1 MSSTTTPTSQ
11 RTIWARRL
19 SASACLSL
27 TDPKFSNYLDNIACP
42 GGIRYEFRFP
52 SRSNKSIGSINSS
65 SERTEASTESDD
77 LDLRTESE
85 DSSPCVYLCGNSLG
99 LQNKK
104 TAELILEELNV
115 WAERAVNG
123 HFDHPY
129 GRNWKDI
136 CDLVNPTLAYL
147 VGASSPDEVA
157 CTGSLT
163 TNLHLMMTTFYRPT
177 KQRYKILFEKKCFP
191 SDMYAFTSQ
200 AELHGLDPKDA
211 LLMMSPRPG
220 EYTLRTEDILSTIHR
235 EGESIALIIFPG
247 VQFYTGQV
255 FPMKQITTVGHQ
267 YGCVVGFDLAHA
279 VGNIVLE
286 LNSWKVDF
294 ACWCSY
300 KYLNAGPGAIA
311 GIFLHED
318 WFNDPTKIGGPNGR
332 PRLAGWF
339 GHNADTRF
347 KMPEE
352 FEPIQ
357 GAGQFVHSNPDIFSV
372 VSLLSS
378 LQLFASYPGGMV
390 SLRSRSEELTSYL
403 EICLNSSKFYID
415 LNSISKDEVES
426 DDYSKTGDQV
436 KEKVESQEVVQN
448 IEKSKL
454 MFTIITPT
462 TISERGSQLSL
473 LFLPK
478 GKQILKRVFN
488 DLVEIHGVIG
498 DEREPDVL
506 RLSPVALYNSFEDCR
521 KACEALDSVLSS
533 ITL

>member
-1 MSSTTTPTSQ
+1 MVFNSTN
-11 RTIWARRL
+11 
-19 SASACLSL
+19 
-27 TDPKFSNYLDNIACP
+27 DPSY
-42 GGIRYEFRFP
+42 
-52 SRSNKSIGSINSS
+52 
-65 SERTEASTESDD
+65 
-77 LDLRTESE
+77 
-85 DSSPCVYLCGNSLG
+85 NSLG

-115 WAERAVNG
+115 WAERAVKG

-136 CDLVNPTLAYL
+136 YDLVNPTLAYL
-147 VGASSPDEVA
+147 VASSPDEVA

-163 TNLHLMMTTFYRPT
+163 TNLYLMMTTFYCPT

-200 AELHGLDPKDA
+200 AKLH
-211 LLMMSPRPG
+211 
-220 EYTLRTEDILSTIHR
+220 
-235 EGESIALIIFPG
+235 GESIALIIFPG

-255 FPMKQITTVGHQ
+255 FPMKQITMVGHQ
-267 YGCVVGFDLAHA
+267 YGCVVGFKLAPA
-279 VGNIVLE
+279 VVNIVLE
-286 LNSWKVDF
+286 LNSWMVDF
-294 ACWCSY
+294 DCWCSY
-300 KYLNAGPGAIA
+300 KYHNAGPGAIA
-311 GIFLHED
+311 GIFLHEE
-318 WFNDPTKIGGPNGR
+318 WFNDSTKIGGPNGR
-332 PRLAGWF
+332 PRLARWF
-339 GHNADTRF
+339 GHHADTS
-347 KMPEE
+347 P
-352 FEPIQ
+352 
-357 GAGQFVHSNPDIFSV
+357 NIFSV
-372 VSLLSS
+372 VSLLLF
-378 LQLFASYPGGMV
+378 LQLFASYP
-390 SLRSRSEELTSYL
+390 EELTSYL
-403 EICLNSSKFYID
+403 DICLNSSKFYID
-415 LNSISKDEVES
+415 LNSISKDKVES

-436 KEKVESQEVVQN
+436 KEKDESQEVVQN

-462 TISERGSQLSL
+462 TISKRVSQLSL

-488 DLVEIHGVIG
+488 NLVKIHGVIG

>member
-1 MSSTTTPTSQ
+1 M
-11 RTIWARRL
+11 IW
-19 SASACLSL
+19 S
-27 TDPKFSNYLDNIACP
+27 
-42 GGIRYEFRFP
+42 RYP
-52 SRSNKSIGSINSS
+52 
-65 SERTEASTESDD
+65 
-77 LDLRTESE
+77 
-85 DSSPCVYLCGNSLG
+85 
-99 LQNKK
+99 
-104 TAELILEELNV
+104 
-115 WAERAVNG
+115 AVNG
-123 HFDHPY
+123 HLDHPY

-163 TNLHLMMTTFYRPT
+163 INLHLMMTTFYH
-177 KQRYKILFEKKCFP
+177 
-191 SDMYAFTSQ
+191 MYAFTSQ
-200 AELHGLDPKDA
+200 AKLHGLDPKDA

-235 EGESIALIIFPG
+235 ESIALIIFPG
-247 VQFYTGQV
+247 VQLYTCQV

-267 YGCVVGFDLAHA
+267 YGCVVGFKLAPA

-294 ACWCSY
+294 DCWCSY

-318 WFNDPTKIGGPNGR
+318 WFNDSTKIGGPNGQ
-332 PRLAGWF
+332 PCLAGWL
-339 GHNADTRF
+339 GHHADTSP
-347 KMPEE
+347 K
-352 FEPIQ
+352 
-357 GAGQFVHSNPDIFSV
+357 IFSV
-372 VSLLSS
+372 VSLLLF

-390 SLRSRSEELTSYL
+390 SLRSRSEELISYL

-415 LNSISKDEVES
+415 LNLISKDEVES
-426 DDYSKTGDQV
+426 DDYSKTGDQ
-436 KEKVESQEVVQN
+436 
-448 IEKSKL
+448 
-454 MFTIITPT
+454 
-462 TISERGSQLSL
+462 GSQLSL

-488 DLVEIHGVIG
+488 NLVKIHGVIG
-498 DEREPDVL
+498 NEREPDVL

-533 ITL
+533 ITLKKKKDPP

>member
-1 MSSTTTPTSQ
+1 MVFNSTN
-11 RTIWARRL
+11 
-19 SASACLSL
+19 
-27 TDPKFSNYLDNIACP
+27 DPSY
-42 GGIRYEFRFP
+42 
-52 SRSNKSIGSINSS
+52 
-65 SERTEASTESDD
+65 
-77 LDLRTESE
+77 
-85 DSSPCVYLCGNSLG
+85 NSLG

-104 TAELILEELNV
+104 TAELILEELDV

-123 HFDHPY
+123 HFNHPY
-129 GRNWKDI
+129 GRNRKDI

-147 VGASSPDEVA
+147 VGKSSQLNTCSYNE
-157 CTGSLT
+157 LINY
-163 TNLHLMMTTFYRPT
+163 NLHLMMTTFYRPT

-200 AELHGLDPKDA
+200 AKLHGLDPKDA

-235 EGESIALIIFPG
+235 ESIALIIFPG

-267 YGCVVGFDLAHA
+267 YGCVVGFKLAPA
-279 VGNIVLE
+279 
-286 LNSWKVDF
+286 VDF
-294 ACWCSY
+294 DCWCSY

-311 GIFLHED
+311 CIFLHED
-318 WFNDPTKIGGPNGR
+318 WFNDSTKISGP
-332 PRLAGWF
+332 
-339 GHNADTRF
+339 
-347 KMPEE
+347 K
-352 FEPIQ
+352 
-357 GAGQFVHSNPDIFSV
+357 GQFVHSSPNIFSV
-372 VSLLSS
+372 VSLLLF

-415 LNSISKDEVES
+415 EVES

-436 KEKVESQEVVQN
+436 KEKDESQEVVQN

-462 TISERGSQLSL
+462 TISKRVSQLSL

-488 DLVEIHGVIG
+488 NMVKIHGVIG
-498 DEREPDVL
+498 DERQPDVL
-506 RLSPVALYNSFEDCR
+506 RLSPVAL
-521 KACEALDSVLSS
+521 
-533 ITL
+533 

>member
-1 MSSTTTPTSQ
+1 MVFNSTN
-11 RTIWARRL
+11 
-19 SASACLSL
+19 
-27 TDPKFSNYLDNIACP
+27 DPSY
-42 GGIRYEFRFP
+42 
-52 SRSNKSIGSINSS
+52 
-65 SERTEASTESDD
+65 
-77 LDLRTESE
+77 
-85 DSSPCVYLCGNSLG
+85 NSLG

-104 TAELILEELNV
+104 TAELILEELNKL
-115 WAERAVNG
+115 
-123 HFDHPY
+123 
-129 GRNWKDI
+129 KDI

-163 TNLHLMMTTFYRPT
+163 TNLYLMMTTFYCPT

-200 AELHGLDPKDA
+200 AKLHGLDPKDA

-220 EYTLRTEDILSTIHR
+220 EYTLRAEDILSTIHR
-235 EGESIALIIFPG
+235 ESIALIIFPG

-255 FPMKQITTVGHQ
+255 FPMKQITMVGHQ
-267 YGCVVGFDLAHA
+267 YGCVVGFKLAPA

-294 ACWCSY
+294 DCWCSY
-300 KYLNAGPGAIA
+300 KYHNAGPGAIA

-318 WFNDPTKIGGPNGR
+318 WFNDSTKIGGPNG
-332 PRLAGWF
+332 
-339 GHNADTRF
+339 
-347 KMPEE
+347 
-352 FEPIQ
+352 
-357 GAGQFVHSNPDIFSV
+357 QFVHSSPNIFSV
-372 VSLLSS
+372 VSLLLF
-378 LQLFASYPGGMV
+378 LQLFASYP
-390 SLRSRSEELTSYL
+390 EELTSYL
-403 EICLNSSKFYID
+403 DICLNSSKFYID

-436 KEKVESQEVVQN
+436 KEKDESQEVVQN

-462 TISERGSQLSL
+462 TISKRVSQLSL

-488 DLVEIHGVIG
+488 NLVKIHGVIG

-506 RLSPVALYNSFEDCR
+506 RLSPVALYKSFEDCR

>member
-1 MSSTTTPTSQ
+1 MVFNST
-11 RTIWARRL
+11 
-19 SASACLSL
+19 
-27 TDPKFSNYLDNIACP
+27 N
-42 GGIRYEFRFP
+42 
-52 SRSNKSIGSINSS
+52 
-65 SERTEASTESDD
+65 
-77 LDLRTESE
+77 
-85 DSSPCVYLCGNSLG
+85 DSSYNSLG

-136 CDLVNPTLAYL
+136 CDLVNSTLAYL

-163 TNLHLMMTTFYRPT
+163 TNLYLMMTTFYCPT

-200 AELHGLDPKDA
+200 AKLHGLDPKDA

-220 EYTLRTEDILSTIHR
+220 EYTLRTEDILSTIHC
-235 EGESIALIIFPG
+235 ESIALIIFPG

-255 FPMKQITTVGHQ
+255 FPMKQITMVGHQ
-267 YGCVVGFDLAHA
+267 YGCVVGFKLAPA

-294 ACWCSY
+294 DCWCSY
-300 KYLNAGPGAIA
+300 KYHNAGPGAIA

-318 WFNDPTKIGGPNGR
+318 WFNDSTKIGGPNGR
-332 PRLAGWF
+332 PCLAGWF
-339 GHNADTRF
+339 GHHADTS
-347 KMPEE
+347 P
-352 FEPIQ
+352 
-357 GAGQFVHSNPDIFSV
+357 NIFSV
-372 VSLLSS
+372 VSLLLF
-378 LQLFASYPGGMV
+378 LQLFASYP
-390 SLRSRSEELTSYL
+390 EELTSYL
-403 EICLNSSKFYID
+403 DICLNSSKFYID

-436 KEKVESQEVVQN
+436 KEKDESQEVVQN

-454 MFTIITPT
+454 MFTIIIPT
-462 TISERGSQLSL
+462 TISERVSQLSL

-488 DLVEIHGVIG
+488 NLVKIHGVIG

>member
-1 MSSTTTPTSQ
+1 MVFNSTN
-11 RTIWARRL
+11 
-19 SASACLSL
+19 
-27 TDPKFSNYLDNIACP
+27 DPSY
-42 GGIRYEFRFP
+42 
-52 SRSNKSIGSINSS
+52 
-65 SERTEASTESDD
+65 
-77 LDLRTESE
+77 
-85 DSSPCVYLCGNSLG
+85 NSLG

-115 WAERAVNG
+115 WAERAVKG

-136 CDLVNPTLAYL
+136 YDLVNPTLAYL
-147 VGASSPDEVA
+147 VASSTDEVA

-163 TNLHLMMTTFYRPT
+163 TNLYLMMTTFYCPT

-200 AELHGLDPKDA
+200 AKLH
-211 LLMMSPRPG
+211 
-220 EYTLRTEDILSTIHR
+220 
-235 EGESIALIIFPG
+235 GESIALIIFPG

-255 FPMKQITTVGHQ
+255 FPMKQITMVGHQ
-267 YGCVVGFDLAHA
+267 YGCVVGFKLAPA

-286 LNSWKVDF
+286 LNSWMVDF
-294 ACWCSY
+294 DCWCSY
-300 KYLNAGPGAIA
+300 KYHNAGPGAIA
-311 GIFLHED
+311 GIFLHEE
-318 WFNDPTKIGGPNGR
+318 WFNDSTKIGGPNG
-332 PRLAGWF
+332 
-339 GHNADTRF
+339 
-347 KMPEE
+347 
-352 FEPIQ
+352 
-357 GAGQFVHSNPDIFSV
+357 QFVHSSPNIFSV
-372 VSLLSS
+372 VSLLLF

-390 SLRSRSEELTSYL
+390 
-403 EICLNSSKFYID
+403 
-415 LNSISKDEVES
+415 
-426 DDYSKTGDQV
+426 
-436 KEKVESQEVVQN
+436 KEKDESQEVVQN

-462 TISERGSQLSL
+462 TISKRVSQLSL

-488 DLVEIHGVIG
+488 NLVKIHGVIG

>member
-1 MSSTTTPTSQ
+1 MVFNSTN
-11 RTIWARRL
+11 
-19 SASACLSL
+19 
-27 TDPKFSNYLDNIACP
+27 DPSY
-42 GGIRYEFRFP
+42 
-52 SRSNKSIGSINSS
+52 
-65 SERTEASTESDD
+65 
-77 LDLRTESE
+77 
-85 DSSPCVYLCGNSLG
+85 NSLG

-177 KQRYKILFEKKCFP
+177 NQRYKILFEKKCFP
-191 SDMYAFTSQ
+191 SDMYPFTSQ
-200 AELHGLDPKDA
+200 AKLH
-211 LLMMSPRPG
+211 
-220 EYTLRTEDILSTIHR
+220 
-235 EGESIALIIFPG
+235 GESIALIIFPG

-255 FPMKQITTVGHQ
+255 FPMKQITMVGHQ
-267 YGCVVGFDLAHA
+267 YSCVVGFKLAPA

-294 ACWCSY
+294 DCWCSY

-318 WFNDPTKIGGPNGR
+318 WFNDSTKIGGPNGR

-339 GHNADTRF
+339 GHHADTS
-347 KMPEE
+347 P
-352 FEPIQ
+352 
-357 GAGQFVHSNPDIFSV
+357 NIFSV
-372 VSLLSS
+372 VSLLLF
-378 LQLFASYPGGMV
+378 LQLFASYP
-390 SLRSRSEELTSYL
+390 EELTSYL
-403 EICLNSSKFYID
+403 DICLKSSKFYID

-436 KEKVESQEVVQN
+436 KEKDESQEVVQN

-462 TISERGSQLSL
+462 TISKRVSQLSL

-478 GKQILKRVFN
+478 GKQILKRVFKN
-488 DLVEIHGVIG
+488 LVKIHGVIG